1 MTDALPART
10 LRYPAVAGLLALS
23 ITLLAHV
30 DRAQATPGR
39 PAPSV
44 ISFIGHET
52 DREMTRV
59 ILHADAPIDY
69 RGGMLRGTQVVLDLA
84 NVRISLPDPVVEL
97 GAPEVDRVV
106 IGPEISR
113 DGEKVLKLRLTGVKA
128 GSHKVVAKGNE
139 LYIELTAL
147 KGSRDGHKGLPKL
160 INNGAEVMARASRAG
175 GAETTR

>member
-1 MTDALPART
+1 MDDRLPHRRM
-10 LRYPAVAGLLALS
+10 RYPAVAGLLALS
-23 ITLLAHV
+23 ISLAHAG
-30 DRAQATPGR
+30 RAEAKLER

-59 ILHADAPIDY
+59 ILHADSPIDY

-139 LYIELTAL
+139 LHVELTAL
-147 KGSRDGHKGLPKL
+147 KGARDGQKGLPKL
-160 INNGAEVMARASRAG
+160 INNRSEVMARASRAT
-175 GAETTR
+175 GAERAR